1 MQSPKSL
8 VNSCLK
14 KLRSSDS
21 SQEAINILLQSIER
35 MVSDYAVAAEFV
47 KAHGMDYVMDAIR
60 KNQTTQS
67 PVLIFNEVMGH
78 EDLFSWEDK
87 RIDVPFVEH
96 VAENIELERTKRGF
110 SLDDKALNCTL
121 GILETLV
128 RTPSKYEMTQQAISV
143 PSFLNFLQQD
153 SQVVQWHAL
162 ALFNSMF
169 KQADKDR

>member
-35 MVSDYAVAAEFV
+35 MVSDPAVAAEFV
-47 KAHGMDYVMDAIR
+47 NAHGMDYVMDAVR
-60 KNQTTQS
+60 KKQTTQS
-67 PVLIFNEVMGH
+67 LVLIFNEVMGH

-87 RIDVPFVEH
+87 RIDAPFVEH
-96 VAENIELERTKRGF
+96 VAENIETERTKRGF

-121 GILETLV
+121 SILETLV
-128 RTPSKYEMTQQAISV
+128 RTPSKYEMTQQAISG
-143 PSFLNFLQQD
+143 PSLLNFLQQD